1 MKSLSGRNKRSGS
14 VIIEFALLFPVMML
28 MALGTADFAR
38 VFYAGIAVANAARAG
53 VQYGALSPGNAGNFT
68 AMQQAAVDDASNQG
82 LTGIAAVASNYCGCA
97 GSSSTVA
104 CGGATP
110 VTCSVGGTTTTPNG
124 YVRVTVTYTYNTL
137 VNYPGIPSTIAL
149 SRTATMRVQ

>member
-1 MKSLSGRNKRSGS
+1 MKSLSSRNKRSGS

-38 VFYAGIAVANAARAG
+38 VFYAGIAVASAARAG
-53 VQYGALSPGNAGNFT
+53 VQFGALDPGNAGNLT
-68 AMQQAAVDDASNQG
+68 GMRDAALNDAGNQG
-82 LTGIAAVASNYCGCA
+82 LTGIAAAASNFCACA

-110 VTCSVGGTTTTPNG
+110 VTCSLGGTTTSPNG

-137 VNYPGIPSTIAL
+137 VNYPGFRAR
-149 SRTATMRVQ
+149 SRSRARRQ